1 MPTNNENIIE
11 TATTTVNEIAKK
23 ADTTG
28 IIFMGLGF
36 VGGIGLTFGVIKGT
50 KVVKKKISDK
60 KAAKAK
66 KEIALPVVPLATAE

>member
-1 MPTNNENIIE
+1 MTDNNEKMIE
-11 TATTTVNEIAKK
+11 TAATAINEVAKK

-60 KAAKAK
+60 KAAK
-66 KEIALPVVPLATAE
+66 KEIAAPAE